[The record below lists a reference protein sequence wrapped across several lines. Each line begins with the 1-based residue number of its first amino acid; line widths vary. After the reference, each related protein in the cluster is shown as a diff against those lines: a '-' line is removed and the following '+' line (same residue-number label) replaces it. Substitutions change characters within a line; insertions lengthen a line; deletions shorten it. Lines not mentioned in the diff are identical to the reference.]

1 MRELTEVI
9 VRIVVAV
16 VVVPEGAEAALDP
29 DRAGAQEGVGR
40 LAQPQATHLVVH
52 DWKKN
57 NMGLAV
63 NDHNRRGK
71 ETGARLCDV
80 ELSCLF

>member
-1 MRELTEVI
+1 MPPRTFCCSRHVKRASQRLRELTEVI

-52 DWKKN
+52 D
-57 NMGLAV
+57 
-63 NDHNRRGK
+63 
-71 ETGARLCDV
+71 
-80 ELSCLF
+80 